1 MVLLAAVLAYLEKE
15 QAEPMEPWELVLVAV
30 AVQMEIA
37 LNLALVKVVYMAAV
51 VLIMAETVRFALF
64 GLALV
69 E

>member
-1 MVLLAAVLAYLEKE
+1 
-15 QAEPMEPWELVLVAV
+15 
-30 AVQMEIA
+30 MEIA